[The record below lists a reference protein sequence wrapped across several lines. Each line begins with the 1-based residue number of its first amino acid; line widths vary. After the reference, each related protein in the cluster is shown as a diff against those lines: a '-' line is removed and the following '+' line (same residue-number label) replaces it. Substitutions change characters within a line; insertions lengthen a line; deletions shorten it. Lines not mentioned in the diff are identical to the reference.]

1 MRLYE
6 GRRDCKQEQEKN
18 NIITPAAGDKHRRDH
33 HKKKDGDLNSL
44 RNKVSLKF
52 EGMNEV
58 FSQSFYWFLD
68 VF

>member
-1 MRLYE
+1 MKGGVTENRS
-6 GRRDCKQEQEKN
+6 RRKTTLLLLLLET
-18 NIITPAAGDKHRRDH
+18 NIAVTIIK
-33 HKKKDGDLNSL
+33 KKKDGDLNSL

>member
-1 MRLYE
+1 MKGGVTANRN
-6 GRRDCKQEQEKN
+6 RRKTTLLLLLLET
-18 NIITPAAGDKHRRDH
+18 NIAVTIIKK
-33 HKKKDGDLNSL
+33 KKKDGDLNSL

>member
-1 MRLYE
+1 MKGGVTANRN
-6 GRRDCKQEQEKN
+6 RRKTTLLLLLLET
-18 NIITPAAGDKHRRDH
+18 NIAVTII
-33 HKKKDGDLNSL
+33 KKRKEGDLNSL

-52 EGMNEV
+52 EV

>member
-1 MRLYE
+1 MKGGVTANRN
-6 GRRDCKQEQEKN
+6 RRKTTLLLLLLET
-18 NIITPAAGDKHRRDH
+18 NIAVTII
-33 HKKKDGDLNSL
+33 KKKKRKDGDLNSL

>member
-1 MRLYE
+1 MKGGVTANRN
-6 GRRDCKQEQEKN
+6 RRKTTLLLLLLET
-18 NIITPAAGDKHRRDH
+18 NIAVTII
-33 HKKKDGDLNSL
+33 KKKNGDLNSL

-52 EGMNEV
+52 EV